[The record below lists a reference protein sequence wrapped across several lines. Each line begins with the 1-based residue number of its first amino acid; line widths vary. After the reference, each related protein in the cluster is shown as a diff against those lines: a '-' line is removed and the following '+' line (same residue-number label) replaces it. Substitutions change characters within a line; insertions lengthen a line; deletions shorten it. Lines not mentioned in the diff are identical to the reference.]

1 MVLFISLE
9 DIIMGVDIKAT
20 LQILALLFLQLEAG
34 QDELIISTDK
44 GKVRGLRLPLFG
56 GLEYVAAF
64 LGIPYAKP
72 PLDKLRFRQPEPA
85 LVWNGIRDATRYSN
99 SCFQVPDTF
108 YPGFP
113 GAEMWNPNTRI
124 SEDCLYLNVWTP
136 STDLQN
142 HAKPL
147 IPVMVWIYGG
157 GFSTGTASLDVYDG
171 RFLSHSQQ
179 VVVVSMNY
187 RVGALGFLSLPESE
201 SIKGNAG
208 LFDQRLALSWVSRNI
223 AAFGGDPSS
232 ITLFGE
238 SAGAGSVGYHLL
250 SQGSHGLFTRAILQ
264 SGSPNALWAAVEPA
278 QAWNRSLTLARL
290 LNCPLGPS
298 ADEME
303 ACLRAVEPEKIVSL
317 QFEVIPDS
325 VIISVPFPPTVD
337 GEFLAD
343 MPSDVIQSGHFL
355 KTELLLGLNRDE
367 GTYFLI
373 YGAPGFGIHNQSLIT
388 RDQFLA
394 GVSLSLPGF
403 SDIAREAAVFQYTDW
418 TDEQSKP
425 KNREALG
432 WLVGDRYISCPLLE
446 FARRY
451 VENGGSARVFLFDH
465 HSSFNPWPGWMGV
478 MHGDEIPFVFG
489 IPLNQAFG
497 FSKEEEALSRRIMK
511 HWSNFARSGDPSVQ
525 GVDWPPFTL
534 EHQQYVT
541 LNTGLSQTLRMLR
554 AQQCK
559 FWDSFLPK
567 LQYVTVSIDEVEFQ
581 WKSQFH
587 RWRSYML
594 DWKNQFNDYASV
606 KKQQCE
612 DL

>member
-1 MVLFISLE
+1 MGLELNSAGLLLSKTKLAYLCLE
-9 DIIMGVDIKAT
+9 DIMMGIHIRST
-20 LQILALLFLQLEAG
+20 LPVLALLFLHLAAG
-34 QDELIISTDK
+34 QDELIITTDK
-44 GKVRGLRLPLFG
+44 GKVRGLKLPVPG
-56 GLEYVAAF
+56 GSEYVGAF

-72 PLDKLRFRQPEPA
+72 PLDLLRFKKPEPA
-85 LVWNGIRDATRYSN
+85 EAWNGIQDATRYSN
-99 SCFQVPDTF
+99 SCFQNPDTS

-136 STDLQN
+136 SADLQN
-142 HAKPL
+142 RAKPL
-147 IPVMVWIYGG
+147 VPVMVWIYGG
-157 GFSTGTASLDVYDG
+157 GFSTGTASLDIYDG

-187 RVGALGFLSLPESE
+187 RIGALGFLSLPESK

-223 AAFGGDPSS
+223 AAFGGNPSS
-232 ITLFGE
+232 VTLFGE
-238 SAGAGSVGYHLL
+238 SAGAGSVGHHLL

-264 SGSPNALWAAVEPA
+264 SGSPDAVWAAVEPT
-278 QAWNRSLTLARL
+278 QAWNRSLSLAQR

-298 ADEME
+298 ADETE
-303 ACLRAVEPEKIVSL
+303 DCLRAVEPEKIVSL
-317 QFEVIPDS
+317 QFEVIPDP
-325 VIISVPFPPTVD
+325 VLISVPFPPTVD

-343 MPSDVIQSGHFL
+343 MPSVLIQSGRFL

-367 GTYFLI
+367 GTYFLV
-373 YGAPGFGIHNQSLIT
+373 YGTPGFGINQSLIN

-394 GVSLSLPGF
+394 GVSLGLPGF
-403 SDIAREAAVFQYTDW
+403 SDIAREAAAFQYTDW
-418 TDEQSKP
+418 TDERSEP

-432 WLVGDRYISCPLLE
+432 WLVGDRYLSCPLLD

-451 VENGGSARVFLFDH
+451 VENGGSARLFLFNH
-465 HSSFNPWPGWMGV
+465 RSSFNPWPQWMGV

-489 IPLNQAFG
+489 IPLNQTFG
-497 FSKEEEALSRRIMK
+497 FSKEEEALSRRIMA
-511 HWSNFARSGDPSVQ
+511 HWSNFARTGDPSAE
-525 GVDWPPFTL
+525 GADWPPFTL
-534 EHQQYVT
+534 EHQQYIT

-567 LQYVTVSIDEVEFQ
+567 LQYVTALPGQHMCRLLVSRG
-581 WKSQFH
+581 H
-587 RWRSYML
+587 L
-594 DWKNQFNDYASV
+594 
-606 KKQQCE
+606 
-612 DL
+612 